1 MLGIFVQGGAI
12 VSRKERHEFIAMLYE
27 HSPHKWQESD
37 PPRYIQRQAELLMR
51 YSATLHRLAEELC
64 NGYQDYKGNWDEKRT
79 QLAERRQERI
89 EARAAEVAV
98 AIGGQVITGGDP
110 RGCVLKIVFPDGYT
124 NDWGKEGICVPA

>member
-1 MLGIFVQGGAI
+1 MF
-12 VSRKERHEFIAMLYE
+12 
-27 HSPHKWQESD
+27 
-37 PPRYIQRQAELLMR
+37 IQRNAELLMR

-64 NGYQDYKGNWDEKRT
+64 NGYQDWQGNWDEKRT
-79 QLAERRQERI
+79 QAAERKQERI
-89 EARAAEVAV
+89 EKRAAEVAA